1 MRCQSLKIMPIL
13 FLNQLDGAR
22 RRFPCT
28 LTCIYSIKPTET
40 LAPPNQKNDRISGMK
55 IHEET
60 FHKLFFHQGNP
71 QLHFMQFRASTR
83 LTSIFRLTFSR
94 KRDASNS
101 GLKFSNVHLMSVG
114 AEIRDSL
121 QYPGKPRAK
130 LMYCSTLYRTTV
142 LEIQVSQPGHQS
154 ETLSLFKE

>member
-1 MRCQSLKIMPIL
+1 MQISQDHAHIVL
-13 FLNQLDGAR
+13 
-22 RRFPCT
+22 
-28 LTCIYSIKPTET
+28 KPTGRRT
-40 LAPPNQKNDRISGMK
+40 SQVPLYSHMNILYQTNRNSCPSNQKNDKISGVK

-130 LMYCSTLYRTTV
+130 LMYCSTLYRTMV